1 MAILTKVTII
11 TRVLNILTKMI
22 TEVDTM
28 IPRSWVVLLSPDVAI
43 SLQPPALWGPTGQS
57 LLKIVISITIII
69 IIIININIIITI
81 VTRILA
87 ATSPASVT
95 IDGVVKLRMEEEG
108 MGARAPISC
117 YSTIRWVIIM
127 FHIVIQSS
135 MDNLTR
141 RNVVLHL
148 CHRDNEMIIIR
159 NTVDKF
165 PGKLAWV
172 DHMQRKWT

>member
-11 TRVLNILTKMI
+11 TRVPNILTKMI

-57 LLKIVISITIII
+57 LLKIVIIIVISITIII
-69 IIIININIIITI
+69 IIIITI

-117 YSTIRWVIIM
+117 YSTIRWLIM
-127 FHIVIQSS
+127 ISHCDSVFNGQF
-135 MDNLTR
+135 D
-141 RNVVLHL
+141 
-148 CHRDNEMIIIR
+148 E
-159 NTVDKF
+159 
-165 PGKLAWV
+165 A
-172 DHMQRKWT
+172 

>member
-11 TRVLNILTKMI
+11 TRVPNILTKMI

-57 LLKIVISITIII
+57 LLKIVIIIVISITIII
-69 IIIININIIITI
+69 IIIITI

-117 YSTIRWVIIM
+117 YSTIRWVIM
-127 FHIVIQSS
+127 
-135 MDNLTR
+135 
-141 RNVVLHL
+141 
-148 CHRDNEMIIIR
+148 MIKASHCDSVF
-159 NTVDKF
+159 NGQFDE
-165 PGKLAWV
+165 A
-172 DHMQRKWT
+172 

>member
-57 LLKIVISITIII
+57 LLKIVIIIVISITIII
-69 IIIININIIITI
+69 IIITI

-117 YSTIRWVIIM
+117 YSTIR
-127 FHIVIQSS
+127 
-135 MDNLTR
+135 
-141 RNVVLHL
+141 
-148 CHRDNEMIIIR
+148 
-159 NTVDKF
+159 
-165 PGKLAWV
+165 
-172 DHMQRKWT
+172 

>member
-57 LLKIVISITIII
+57 LLKIVISITIITI
-69 IIIININIIITI
+69 INIIINIIIITI

-117 YSTIRWVIIM
+117 YSTIR
-127 FHIVIQSS
+127 
-135 MDNLTR
+135 
-141 RNVVLHL
+141 
-148 CHRDNEMIIIR
+148 
-159 NTVDKF
+159 
-165 PGKLAWV
+165 
-172 DHMQRKWT
+172 

>member
-117 YSTIRWVIIM
+117 YSTIRWLIM
-127 FHIVIQSS
+127 ISHCDSVFNGQF
-135 MDNLTR
+135 D
-141 RNVVLHL
+141 
-148 CHRDNEMIIIR
+148 E
-159 NTVDKF
+159 
-165 PGKLAWV
+165 A
-172 DHMQRKWT
+172 

>member
-28 IPRSWVVLLSPDVAI
+28 ILRSWVVLLSPDVAI

-57 LLKIVISITIII
+57 LLKIVIIIVIII
-69 IIIININIIITI
+69 IIIITI

-117 YSTIRWVIIM
+117 YSTIR
-127 FHIVIQSS
+127 
-135 MDNLTR
+135 
-141 RNVVLHL
+141 
-148 CHRDNEMIIIR
+148 
-159 NTVDKF
+159 
-165 PGKLAWV
+165 
-172 DHMQRKWT
+172 

>member
-11 TRVLNILTKMI
+11 VLNILTKMI

-69 IIIININIIITI
+69 IINIIITI

-117 YSTIRWVIIM
+117 YSTIR
-127 FHIVIQSS
+127 
-135 MDNLTR
+135 
-141 RNVVLHL
+141 
-148 CHRDNEMIIIR
+148 
-159 NTVDKF
+159 
-165 PGKLAWV
+165 
-172 DHMQRKWT
+172 

>member
-11 TRVLNILTKMI
+11 LNILTKMI

-57 LLKIVISITIII
+57 LLKIVIIIVISITII
-69 IIIININIIITI
+69 IIITI

-117 YSTIRWVIIM
+117 YSTIR
-127 FHIVIQSS
+127 
-135 MDNLTR
+135 
-141 RNVVLHL
+141 
-148 CHRDNEMIIIR
+148 
-159 NTVDKF
+159 
-165 PGKLAWV
+165 
-172 DHMQRKWT
+172 

>member
-11 TRVLNILTKMI
+11 VLNILTKMI

-57 LLKIVISITIII
+57 LLKIVIIII
-69 IIIININIIITI
+69 IIIITI

-127 FHIVIQSS
+127 IKAS

>member
-57 LLKIVISITIII
+57 LLKIVIIIVMIITIII
-69 IIIININIIITI
+69 MTI

-117 YSTIRWVIIM
+117 YSTIR
-127 FHIVIQSS
+127 
-135 MDNLTR
+135 
-141 RNVVLHL
+141 
-148 CHRDNEMIIIR
+148 
-159 NTVDKF
+159 
-165 PGKLAWV
+165 
-172 DHMQRKWT
+172 

>member
-11 TRVLNILTKMI
+11 VLNILTKMI

-57 LLKIVISITIII
+57 LLKIVIIIVIII
-69 IIIININIIITI
+69 IIIIITI

-117 YSTIRWVIIM
+117 YSTIR
-127 FHIVIQSS
+127 
-135 MDNLTR
+135 
-141 RNVVLHL
+141 
-148 CHRDNEMIIIR
+148 
-159 NTVDKF
+159 
-165 PGKLAWV
+165 
-172 DHMQRKWT
+172 

>member
-57 LLKIVISITIII
+57 LLKIVIIII
-69 IIIININIIITI
+69 IIIITI

-117 YSTIRWVIIM
+117 YSTIR
-127 FHIVIQSS
+127 
-135 MDNLTR
+135 
-141 RNVVLHL
+141 
-148 CHRDNEMIIIR
+148 
-159 NTVDKF
+159 
-165 PGKLAWV
+165 
-172 DHMQRKWT
+172 

>member
-11 TRVLNILTKMI
+11 IRVLVILTK
-22 TEVDTM
+22 M

-69 IIIININIIITI
+69 IIIIIINIIITI

-127 FHIVIQSS
+127 IKAS